1 MKKLLVI
8 SSLLVSIFV
17 FSAAPMVASASTV
30 KKTVSKTKTVTAKTT
45 MKWDAS
51 ALKIINNPA
60 SFDRSM
66 AIRNAYAKKVESYA
80 KRNKIKV
87 ITAKVINGMR
97 E

>member
-17 FSAAPMVASASTV
+17 FSAAPMSVSAST
-30 KKTVSKTKTVTAKTT
+30 KKAVTAKTT

-66 AIRNAYAKKVESYA
+66 AIRNAYAKKVENYA

>member
-8 SSLLVSIFV
+8 SSLVVSIFL
-17 FSAAPMVASASTV
+17 FSAAPMSASTV
-30 KKTVSKTKTVTAKTT
+30 KKATTAKIT

-51 ALKIINNPA
+51 ALKIINKPS
-60 SFDRSM
+60 SFDHSM
-66 AIRNAYAKKVESYA
+66 AIRNAYAKKVENYA
-80 KRNKIKV
+80 KRHKIKV